1 MTGAA
6 LEIRGLRVGFPGG
19 LEAVRGVD
27 LSLARGEVV
36 GVVGESGSG
45 KSLTLLAAMGLV
57 PRGARVEGSVRL
69 MGEELIGARRTRLRE
84 LRGNRIAMIFQDPL
98 SALNPV
104 LSVGA
109 QIAEAIRLHNPGLGG
124 RAVRERVRELL
135 DRVAVPQAARRVGQY
150 PHEFSG
156 GMRQRVM
163 IAMAIANDPDI
174 LIADEPTT
182 ALDVT
187 VQAQVLEVFERLRAE
202 LGIGIA
208 LITHDLGVVAGR
220 ADRVAVMYGGRV
232 VEEAGVDA
240 LFAAPQHPYTRGLM
254 GSLPTVSGG
263 GGRLTA
269 IPGAPPSLAGRPKG
283 CSFSPRCP
291 LAEARCRTE
300 DPALTP
306 VGEGRRAACHFAGT
320 RPAAAAAP
328 GVARAPAGGEP
339 VLSVRGLVKDYR
351 IDGGL
356 LPAILGGA
364 GAARLRA
371 VAGVDLDLAAG
382 ETLGLVGESGCGKS
396 TLGRCILGL
405 VTPSAGSVRLKGAEL
420 AGLTGAQMRPWRRHL
435 QMVFQD
441 PYASLHPRMRVGDI
455 IAEPMRLLGAG
466 AKGRPG
472 GGSDGRPGCGSTGGT
487 AARMAELLELVQLE
501 PAFARRYPHE
511 LSGGQRQRVGIA
523 RALAVDP
530 DVLVLD
536 EPVSALDVSIQAG
549 VLNLLADLQAELG
562 LSYLFIAHDLAVV
575 RHVSD
580 RIAVMYLGRIVE
592 AAPAGR
598 LYAAPRHP
606 YTQAL
611 MSAAPLPNPE
621 AERRRRRRVL
631 EGEPPDPLAAPRGCP
646 FRARCWRASARCEA
660 EMPKLEPLGGG
671 HAVACHHPQELPE
684 PASALAARAG

>member
-6 LEIRGLRVGFPGG
+6 GLEIRGLRVGFPGG

-27 LSLARGEVV
+27 LSLARGEVL

-45 KSLTLLAAMGLV
+45 KSLTWLAAMGLA

-69 MGEELIGARRTRLRE
+69 MGEELIGAPRARLRE

-104 LSVGA
+104 LTVGT
-109 QIAEAIRLHNPGLGG
+109 QIAEAIRLHNPDLGG
-124 RAVRERVRELL
+124 REVRERVRELL
-135 DRVAVPQAARRVGQY
+135 DRVAVPQAARRAGQY

-208 LITHDLGVVAGR
+208 LVTHDLGVVAGR

-240 LFAAPQHPYTRGLM
+240 LFASPQHPYTRGLI
-254 GSLPTVSGG
+254 GSLPTVAGA

-269 IPGAPPSLAGRPKG
+269 IPGAPPSLAARPPG
-283 CSFSPRCP
+283 CSFAPRCP
-291 LAEARCRTE
+291 IAEARCQAE
-300 DPALTP
+300 DPVLMPA
-306 VGEGRRAACHFAGT
+306 GDGRRAACHFAGA
-320 RPAAAAAP
+320 RPAAPAATGP
-328 GVARAPAGGEP
+328 ARAPVSGEP

-351 IDGGL
+351 MDGGL
-356 LPAILGGA
+356 LPPVLGGA

-405 VTPSAGSVRLKGAEL
+405 VAPTAGSVRLRGTEL
-420 AGLTGAQMRPWRRHL
+420 AGLTRAQMRPWRRHL
-435 QMVFQD
+435 QIVFQD
-441 PYASLHPRMRVGDI
+441 PYASLHPRMRVGEI
-455 IAEPMRLLGAG
+455 IAEPMRLLL
-466 AKGRPG
+466 GRAP
-472 GGSDGRPGCGSTGGT
+472 S
-487 AARMAELLELVQLE
+487 AAQVAVLLERVRLE

-562 LSYLFIAHDLAVV
+562 LAYLFIAHDLAVV
-575 RHVSD
+575 RHVSH
-580 RIAVMYLGRIVE
+580 RVAVMYAGRIVE
-592 AAPAGR
+592 SGPAEA
-598 LYAAPRHP
+598 LHTAPRHP

-611 MSAAPLPNPE
+611 LAAAPVPDPP
-621 AERRRRRRVL
+621 AERRRRRQL
-631 EGEPPDPLAAPRGCP
+631 PEGEPPDLLAAPRGCA
-646 FRARCWRASARCEA
+646 FRARCWRASDRCGA
-660 EMPKLEPLGGG
+660 ELPALRAVDGG
-671 HAVACHHPQELPE
+671 HAVACHHPE
-684 PASALAARAG
+684 PVAATAPAGA